1 MRERLVLAGKVENM
15 ATRKNPLFDTATT
28 LGKILVFLGVSAIC
42 GVLVAGLLVPAAA
55 VSGSAA
61 SGSIEFFDTLP
72 AELKVDPPNQTTRIL
87 AADGSEIASV
97 YTENRTKVALD
108 QISPFMK
115 DAVIAVEDSR
125 FYEHGG
131 VDTTG
136 ILRALVSTARGNKQG
151 ASTITQQYVNNVL
164 NANLAAEGN
173 EDQIKLNGVNKG
185 VGDKLREMK
194 LAIALEKEFS
204 KEEILEGYL
213 NIVFFNRDAYGV
225 EAASRFFFS
234 TSAKDLTLPQAAL
247 LAGLVNSPSA
257 FDPITNPENAKQRRD
272 IVLGLMLNQGKIT
285 QADHDAA
292 VATPVEPKVTQP
304 KQGCAYASS
313 APYFC
318 DYVLHLLEN
327 NPAYGDERE
336 ERQRLIYGG
345 GLTITTTLDPAAQ
358 AAAQE
363 QVNASAGAN
372 PDKWGAAMVS
382 VQPNSGKIVSM
393 AQNTSFLPA
402 EGSFDSQVNFNVD
415 KLDKDGNDLNGLGGA
430 QPGST
435 MKPFTFAEWL
445 NEGKSMN
452 TVVNA
457 AQRVYPLSFPW
468 RNSCGRVTGGY
479 STLQKNQGLG
489 TAEDLQNA
497 EPQWYRSL
505 SVLEGLYNS
514 INTVTFASAAQLDF
528 CGIQKVV
535 DAVGLHSG
543 LPKMDQNGN
552 IVLDDAGNIAEP
564 NPKVDMSTLANLL
577 GSTQT
582 APLTMASAFATF
594 ANDGKYCEPIAIT
607 SVTDQTGK
615 QLPAQSTSCRDA
627 IKPEV
632 ARGVNY
638 ALQEVLNRGS
648 GSLIQPRISTR
659 TSFPIGAKT
668 GTSNNNGSTWV
679 VGHTT
684 GLATAAWFGDALGS
698 QQRSGQ
704 NITVNGKFYQGID
717 GYMIAGPMFSNFMS
731 RIAPAYGT
739 EPFPAPP
746 SNLVNGGGGFVTR
759 TPATTAP
766 QATQAPQAPATQAP
780 AATQPAPAPSNNGSG
795 NGNGNGNG
803 DD

>member
-1 MRERLVLAGKVENM
+1 M

-28 LGKILVFLGVSAIC
+28 LGKILVFLGVSAVC

-61 SGSIEFFDTLP
+61 SGSIQFFDALP
-72 AELKVDPPNQTTRIL
+72 AELKVDPPSQTTRIL

-108 QISPFMK
+108 QISPNMK
-115 DAVIAVEDSR
+115 NAIIAVEDSR

-164 NANLAAEGN
+164 NANLAAAGE

-204 KEEILEGYL
+204 KDQILEGYL
-213 NIVFFNRDAYGV
+213 NIVFFNRDAYGI
-225 EAASRFFFS
+225 EAASRYFFS
-234 TSAKDLTLPQAAL
+234 TTAKDLTLPQAAL

-257 FDPITNPENAKQRRD
+257 FDPITNPEKSKQRRD
-272 IVLGLMLNQGKIT
+272 LVLGLMLNQGKIT
-285 QADHDAA
+285 QEEHDAA

-304 KQGCAYASS
+304 KQGCAYAAS

-318 DYVLHLLEN
+318 DYILHLLEN
-327 NPAYGDERE
+327 NPAYGADVK

-345 GLTITTTLDPAAQ
+345 GLTITTTLDPKAQ

-363 QVNASAGAN
+363 QVNAATGAN
-372 PDKWGAAMVS
+372 PDKWGSSMVS
-382 VQPNSGKIVSM
+382 VQPGTGKIISM
-393 AQNTSFLPA
+393 AQNTTFLP
-402 EGSFDSQVNFNVD
+402 GQGFDSQLNFNVD
-415 KLDKDGNDLNGLGGA
+415 KMDKDGNDLNGIGGF

-457 AQRVYPLSFPW
+457 AQRVYPIGYQW
-468 RNSCGRVTGGY
+468 RNTCGKVQGAY
-479 STLQKNQGLG
+479 STAQKNQGLD
-489 TAEDLQNA
+489 AADDLQNA
-497 EPQWYRSL
+497 EPQWYRPL

-528 CGIQKVV
+528 CGIQKIV
-535 DAVGLHSG
+535 DAVGLHGG
-543 LPKMDQNGN
+543 LPSADGS
-552 IVLDDAGNIAEP
+552 DP
-564 NPKVDMSTLANLL
+564 NPSINMMTLGNLL

-607 SVTDQTGK
+607 SVTDALGK
-615 QLPAQSTSCRDA
+615 QLPAQSSSCRDA
-627 IKPEV
+627 IKPDV

-684 GLATAAWFGDALGS
+684 GLATAAWFGDPLGNQS
-698 QQRSGQ
+698 RAGQ

-717 GYMIAGPMFSNFMS
+717 GYMIAGPMFSNFMAK
-731 RIAPAYGT
+731 IAPAYGT
-739 EPFPAPP
+739 NPFPAPP
-746 SNLVNGGGGFVTR
+746 SNMVSG
-759 TPATTAP
+759 TTAP
-766 QATQAPQAPATQAP
+766 TRPTTQATQAPAPAAPATQAP
-780 AATQPAPAPSNNGSG
+780 KEPAPGPTKNG

-803 DD
+803 

>member
-1 MRERLVLAGKVENM
+1 M
-15 ATRKNPLFDTATT
+15 APRKNPLFDTATT

-87 AADGSEIASV
+87 AADGSEIANV

-125 FYEHGG
+125 FYDHGG

-151 ASTITQQYVNNVL
+151 ASTVTQQYVNNVL

-204 KEEILEGYL
+204 KEQILEGYL

-234 TSAKDLTLPQAAL
+234 TSAKDLSLPQAAL

-257 FDPITNPENAKQRRD
+257 FDPINNPERSKERRD
-272 IVLGLMLNQGKIT
+272 LVLSLMLSQGKIT

-292 VATPVEPKVTQP
+292 VATPVETKVTQP
-304 KQGCAYASS
+304 KQGCAYAST

-318 DYVLHLLEN
+318 DYILHLLEN
-327 NPAYGDERE
+327 NPAYGTDLK

-345 GLTITTTLDPAAQ
+345 GLTITTTLDPNAQ

-363 QVNASAGAN
+363 QVNAAAGAN

-382 VQPNSGKIVSM
+382 VQPNTGKIISM
-393 AQNTSFLPA
+393 AQNTSFLPGEA
-402 EGSFDSQVNFNVD
+402 SFDSQLNFNVD
-415 KLDKDGNDLNGLGGA
+415 KLDKDGNDLNGMVGA

-457 AQRVYPLSFPW
+457 AQRIYPLNFPW
-468 RNSCGRVTGGY
+468 RNTCGKVTGGY
-479 STLQKNQGLG
+479 STAQKNQGLG
-489 TAEDLQNA
+489 TADDLQNA
-497 EPQWYRSL
+497 EPQWYKPL

-543 LPKMDQNGN
+543 LPSAD
-552 IVLDDAGNIAEP
+552 EP
-564 NPKVDMSTLANLL
+564 NPKVNMSTLGNLL

-582 APLTMASAFATF
+582 SPLTMASAFATF
-594 ANDGKYCEPIAIT
+594 ANDGKFCEAIAIT
-607 SVTDQTGK
+607 SVTDATGK

-684 GLATAAWFGDALGS
+684 GLATAAWFGDALGD
-698 QQRSGQ
+698 QGRAGQ

-731 RIAPAYGT
+731 KVAPAYGT
-739 EPFPAPP
+739 NPFPAPP
-746 SNLVNGGGGFVTR
+746 SNLLNGTTTR
-759 TPATTAP
+759 TTPSTT
-766 QATQAPQAPATQAP
+766 QATQAPSAP
-780 AATQPAPAPSNNGSG
+780 AAPQPAPQPSTNGNGNGNGSG
-795 NGNGNGNG
+795 NGNGNG
-803 DD
+803 

>member
-1 MRERLVLAGKVENM
+1 M
-15 ATRKNPLFDTATT
+15 ATRNNPLFDTATT
-28 LGKILVFLGVSAIC
+28 LGKILLFLGVSAIC

-61 SGSIEFFDTLP
+61 SGSIDFFDSLP
-72 AELKVDPPNQTTRIL
+72 AELKVDPPSQTTRIL

-97 YTENRTKVALD
+97 YTENRTKVPLD
-108 QISPFMK
+108 QISPNMK
-115 DAVIAVEDSR
+115 NAIIAVEDSR

-136 ILRALVSTARGNKQG
+136 ILRALVATARGNKQG

-164 NANLAAEGN
+164 NANLAAAGE

-194 LAIALEKEFS
+194 LSIALEKEFS
-204 KEEILEGYL
+204 KDQILEGYL
-213 NIVFFNRDAYGV
+213 NIVFFNRDAYGI
-225 EAASRFFFS
+225 EAASRYFFS
-234 TSAKDLTLPQAAL
+234 TTAKDLTLPQAAL

-257 FDPITNPENAKQRRD
+257 FDPITNPEKSKQRRD
-272 IVLGLMLNQGKIT
+272 LVLGLMKDQKKIT
-285 QADHDAA
+285 PEEYEAA

-304 KQGCAYASS
+304 KQGCAYAAS

-327 NPAYGDERE
+327 NPAYGADKE
-336 ERQRLIYGG
+336 ERQHVIYGG
-345 GLTITTTLDPAAQ
+345 GLTITTTLDPKAQ
-358 AAAQE
+358 ATAQE
-363 QVNASAGAN
+363 QADAAAGAN
-372 PDKWGAAMVS
+372 PDKWGASMVS
-382 VQPNSGKIVSM
+382 VQPGTGKIISM
-393 AQNTSFLPA
+393 AQNTSFLA
-402 EGSFDSQVNFNVD
+402 GAGGFNSQLNFNVD
-415 KLDKDGNDLNGLGGA
+415 QLDKDGNDLNGVGGF

-457 AQRVYPLSFPW
+457 AQRVYPIGYPW
-468 RNSCGRVTGGY
+468 KNTCGKVQGAY
-479 STLQKNQGLG
+479 STAQKNARLD
-489 TAEDLQNA
+489 AADDLQNA
-497 EPQWYRSL
+497 EPQWYKPL
-505 SVLEGLYNS
+505 TVLEGLYNS

-528 CGIQKVV
+528 CGIQKIA

-543 LPKMDQNGN
+543 LPSAD
-552 IVLDDAGNIAEP
+552 EP
-564 NPKVDMSTLANLL
+564 NPKINMMTLGNLL

-582 APLTMASAFATF
+582 SPLTMASAFATF

-607 SVTDQTGK
+607 SVVDASGK
-615 QLPAQSTSCRDA
+615 QLPAQSSSCRDA

-648 GSLIQPRISTR
+648 GSLIQPRISTK

-684 GLATAAWFGDALGS
+684 GLATAAWFGDPLGN
-698 QQRSGQ
+698 QGRAGQ

-717 GYMIAGPMFSNFMS
+717 GYMIAGPMFSNYMAKV
-731 RIAPAYGT
+731 APGYGAN
-739 EPFPAPP
+739 PFPAPP
-746 SNLVNGGGGFVTR
+746 SNMVNGTTR
-759 TPATTAP
+759 TTTPATTAP
-766 QATQAPQAPATQAP
+766 QATQAPAPQVTQAPATQAP
-780 AATQPAPAPSNNGSG
+780 VPAPTS
-795 NGNGNGNG
+795 NGNGNNGKGNG
-803 DD
+803 

>member
-1 MRERLVLAGKVENM
+1 M
-15 ATRKNPLFDTATT
+15 APRKNPLFDTATT

-87 AADGSEIASV
+87 AADGSEIANV

-115 DAVIAVEDSR
+115 EAVIAVEDSR

-151 ASTITQQYVNNVL
+151 ASTVTQQYVNNVL

-204 KEEILEGYL
+204 KEQILEGYL

-234 TSAKDLTLPQAAL
+234 TSAKDLSLPQAAL

-257 FDPITNPENAKQRRD
+257 FDPINNPERSKERRD
-272 IVLGLMLNQGKIT
+272 LVLSLMLSQGKIT

-292 VATPVEPKVTQP
+292 VATPVETKVTQP
-304 KQGCAYASS
+304 KQGCAYAST

-318 DYVLHLLEN
+318 DYILHLLEN
-327 NPAYGDERE
+327 NPAYGTDLK

-345 GLTITTTLDPAAQ
+345 GLTITTTLDPNAQ

-363 QVNASAGAN
+363 QVNAAAGAN

-382 VQPNSGKIVSM
+382 VQPNTGKIISM
-393 AQNTSFLPA
+393 AQNTSFLPGEA
-402 EGSFDSQVNFNVD
+402 SFDSQLNFNVD
-415 KLDKDGNDLNGLGGA
+415 KLDKDGNDLNGMGGA

-457 AQRVYPLSFPW
+457 AQRIYPLNFPW
-468 RNSCGRVTGGY
+468 RNTCGKVTGGY
-479 STLQKNQGLG
+479 STAQKNQGLG
-489 TAEDLQNA
+489 TADDLQNA
-497 EPQWYRSL
+497 EPQWYKPL

-543 LPKMDQNGN
+543 LPSAD
-552 IVLDDAGNIAEP
+552 EP
-564 NPKVDMSTLANLL
+564 NPKVNMSTLGNLL

-582 APLTMASAFATF
+582 SPLTMASAFATF
-594 ANDGKYCEPIAIT
+594 ANDGKFCEAIAIT
-607 SVTDQTGK
+607 SVTDATGK

-684 GLATAAWFGDALGS
+684 GLATAAWFGDALGD
-698 QQRSGQ
+698 QGRAGQ

-731 RIAPAYGT
+731 KVAPAYGT
-739 EPFPAPP
+739 NPFPAPP
-746 SNLVNGGGGFVTR
+746 SNLLNGTTTR
-759 TPATTAP
+759 TTPSTT
-766 QATQAPQAPATQAP
+766 QATQAPSAP
-780 AATQPAPAPSNNGSG
+780 AAPQPAPQPSTNGNGNGNGSG
-795 NGNGNGNG
+795 NGNGNG
-803 DD
+803 

>member
-1 MRERLVLAGKVENM
+1 M

-28 LGKILVFLGVSAIC
+28 LGKILLFLGVSGIC

-61 SGSIEFFDTLP
+61 SGSIEFFEQLP
-72 AELKVDPPNQTTRIL
+72 AELKVDPPSQTTRIL

-97 YTENRTKVALD
+97 FMENRTKVSLD
-108 QISPFMK
+108 NISPFMK

-204 KEEILEGYL
+204 KDEILEGYL
-213 NIVFFNRDAYGV
+213 NIVFFNRDAYGI

-257 FDPITNPENAKQRRD
+257 FDPISNPENSKARRD
-272 IVLGLMLNQGKIT
+272 LVLGLMLDQKKIT
-285 QADHDAA
+285 QAEYDAA
-292 VATPVEPKVTQP
+292 VATPVAPKVTP
-304 KQGCAYASS
+304 ARQGCAYASK

-327 NPAYGDERE
+327 NPAYGADPQDRK
-336 ERQRLIYGG
+336 RLIYGG
-345 GLTITTTLDPAAQ
+345 GLTITTTLDPKAQ
-358 AAAQE
+358 AVAQE
-363 QVNASAGAN
+363 QVNASAGKN

-382 VQPNSGKIVSM
+382 VQPNSGKIISM
-393 AQNTSFLPA
+393 AQNTTFLPVK
-402 EGSFDSQVNFNVD
+402 GGFDSQVNFNVD
-415 KLDKDGNDLNGLGGA
+415 KLDKNGADLNGMGGA

-445 NEGKSMN
+445 NEGKSMK
-452 TVVNA
+452 TVVDGSK
-457 AQRVYPLSFPW
+457 RRYPLDFPW
-468 RNSCGRVTGGY
+468 RNSCGQVAGAYNDNETA
-479 STLQKNQGLG
+479 LG
-489 TAEDLQNA
+489 AAEDLQNA
-497 EPQWYRSL
+497 EPQWYRPL

-528 CGIQKVV
+528 CGIQKIV
-535 DAVGLHSG
+535 DAVGLHGG
-543 LPKMDQNGN
+543 LPSK
-552 IVLDDAGNIAEP
+552 DDP
-564 NPKVDMSTLANLL
+564 NPKINMFTLANLL

-607 SVTDQTGK
+607 AVKDGTGK
-615 QLPAQSTSCRDA
+615 ALPAQSSSCRDA
-627 IKPEV
+627 IKPDV

-648 GSLIQPRISTR
+648 GSLIQPRISTG
-659 TSFPIGAKT
+659 THFPIGAKT

-684 GLATAAWFGDALGS
+684 GLATASWFGDPLGN
-698 QQRSGQ
+698 QGRAGQ
-704 NITVNGKFYQGID
+704 NITVNGQFYEGID
-717 GYMIAGPMFSNFMS
+717 GYMIAGPMFSNFMA

-739 EPFPAPP
+739 DPFPAPP
-746 SNLVNGGGGFVTR
+746 SNLLAESYVRSEPQPSAPKNEDSKAP
-759 TPATTAP
+759 PAE
-766 QATQAPQAPATQAP
+766 
-780 AATQPAPAPSNNGSG
+780 PAPAPTKTKG
-795 NGNGNGNG
+795 N
-803 DD
+803 D